1 MSSTDSEFILFM
13 EQLVI
18 DILQPE
24 YNILKIAGSPLGLKH
39 SLESKEKL
47 SQAQV
52 RTFLNNKA
60 RLGFSGG
67 IYLWIN
73 QSNGHFY
80 VGSTLNFYNRITSY
94 FTLRGAFGIILKA
107 LTKYGFESF
116 TLVLFMIPGVTKDEV
131 LQLEQSVLDTW
142 KPEYNIQPNA
152 NSSAGRILSE
162 EHKAKIAASRK
173 DIIFSEETKA
183 KLSSSHL
190 GERNGRYNKG
200 TPVYL
205 YELLPSEFE
214 LCASFPNRARA
225 STVLGIPASTLFNYI
240 KDITPFKIN
249 DIKYILSYDGNLS
262 KDEI

>member
-1 MSSTDSEFILFM
+1 MKHYILN
-13 EQLVI
+13 L
-18 DILQPE
+18 
-24 YNILKIAGSPLGLKH
+24 S
-39 SLESKEKL
+39 KL
-47 SQAQV
+47 SQAHFFFRNSVSRQV

-67 IYLWIN
+67 IYLWMN

-94 FTLRGAFGIILKA
+94 FTLKGAYGIILNA

-116 TLVLFMIPGVTKDEV
+116 ILILFMIPGVTKEEV

-152 NSSAGRILSE
+152 SSSAGRILSE

-173 DIIFSEETKA
+173 DVIFSEETKA
-183 KLSSSHL
+183 KMSASHI
-190 GERNGRYNKG
+190 GERNGRFNKG

-205 YELLPSEFE
+205 YEVLPSEFE
-214 LCASFPNRARA
+214 LSATFPNRARA
-225 STVLGIPASTLFNYI
+225 SSMLGIPASTLFNYI
-240 KDITPFKIN
+240 KNQTVFKIN
-249 DIKYILSYDGNLS
+249 GVECILSYDENLS
-262 KDEI
+262 K